1 MRGFRI
7 LMCLL
12 LAVLPCAGQRAAIN
26 DKRAPEGLEDL
37 REIQRLVQAA
47 MPAARAATVCIK
59 LEDGFGSGVIVS
71 KDGLIMT
78 AAHVTGGTDTEFT
91 VVFEDGREVKAKSL
105 GLNSDTDAAL
115 ARIVEEGEYPFVE
128 VDREDS
134 VQLGDWVFALGHS
147 GGFDK
152 DRGVVARV
160 GRIVRTASRTM
171 QSDCNLI
178 GGDSGGPLFDLNG
191 KLVGIHSRV
200 GDKLPE
206 NLHVPSAEFLKNWE
220 KMMSGEFMGEGPF
233 AQKPELGKGY
243 LGILVEGREGG
254 GVVVKR
260 VGSEGPAKEAGLKVG
275 DVILKADDKALSS
288 REDLQGILAEKAPG
302 NRIALEIE
310 REGETEILT
319 IKLAHRDE

>member
-7 LMCLL
+7 LTGLL

-26 DKRAPEGLEDL
+26 DKRAPESLEDL

>member
-1 MRGFRI
+1 MG
-7 LMCLL
+7 LL

>member
-1 MRGFRI
+1 MRGLRI
-7 LMCLL
+7 IIGMLL
-12 LAVLPCAGQRAAIN
+12 GVLPCSGQRAAIN
-26 DKRAPEGLEDL
+26 DKRAPESLADL

-71 KDGLIMT
+71 KEGLIMT

-233 AQKPELGKGY
+233 AQKPEVGKGY

-254 GVVVKR
+254 GVEVKR
-260 VGSEGPAKEAGLKVG
+260 VGSEGPAKEAGLKPG
-275 DVILKADDKALSS
+275 DVILKADDQVLSS
-288 REDLQGILAEKAPG
+288 REDLQRILAEKAPG

-310 REGETEILT
+310 RDGGSEILT
-319 IKLAHRDE
+319 LKLAHRDE

>member
-1 MRGFRI
+1 MG
-7 LMCLL
+7 LL

-26 DKRAPEGLEDL
+26 DKRAPESLEDL

-233 AQKPELGKGY
+233 APKPELGKGY